1 MNKDDLLK
9 LGVDDSLVDKLLLYF
24 EVELKEYMPKLQF
37 NELNTSFEKLKEQ
50 LNERDQQLERLKASI
65 SDSKSLKAQIE
76 SLQNENK
83 EKEVKYTEEIKKLK
97 IENAIEKAL
106 SNAKARNIKA
116 VKALLDLK
124 DAKLNDDGTIQG
136 LDTQIKALKN
146 APDSKFLFESS
157 AFNLKGLTPGA
168 AKDGISDISANPAQ
182 MTYDELCVYME
193 SNPSVQLN

>member
-9 LGVDDSLVDKLLLYF
+9 LGVDDSLVDKLLSYF

-50 LNERDQQLERLKASI
+50 LNERDQQLERLKTSI

-97 IENAIEKAL
+97 IENAIGKVL
-106 SNAKARNIKA
+106 P
-116 VKALLDLK
+116 L
-124 DAKLNDDGTIQG
+124 
-136 LDTQIKALKN
+136 
-146 APDSKFLFESS
+146 
-157 AFNLKGLTPGA
+157 
-168 AKDGISDISANPAQ
+168 
-182 MTYDELCVYME
+182 
-193 SNPSVQLN
+193 QLQ